1 MLNSPDPDLLHT
13 FAEIVEHGSFTRAA
27 LRVHRTQSAVS
38 MQIRRLEQQLG
49 CRLFQRAG
57 RRVALTAQGELFYDH
72 ARRILRA
79 YRDAL
84 AVMNGRTLEG
94 DITVG
99 LPDDLAGMFLP
110 RVLPRFSETY
120 PWIRLSLVCEPSRRL
135 IGQVADGVVDLGLVT
150 EGEGATSGVVVRRE
164 PLAWASSARHEA
176 HGRDPIPLAIFHTG
190 DVFRRFAVEQLA
202 ALGRHARIAVTSPS
216 FAGIAAAVEAG
227 IAVAVVFQA
236 SVRPGWRILGT
247 ADGFPALPDLGIVM
261 LRSDQPRQG
270 VIDRLADC
278 ILESAAA
285 APEAAPATPPTAAPP
300 GGAPG
305 SRRRP
310 ASAARARSGDGRG

>member
-1 MLNSPDPDLLHT
+1 MLNSPDPELLHT

-49 CRLFQRAG
+49 CPLFQRAG
-57 RRVALTAQGELFYDH
+57 RRVTLTAQGELFYDH

-79 YRDAL
+79 YREAL

-99 LPDDLAGMFLP
+99 LPDDLAGSFLP
-110 RVLPRFSETY
+110 RALPRFAETY
-120 PWIRLSLVCEPSRRL
+120 PWIRLNLVCEPSRRL
-135 IGQVADGVVDLGLVT
+135 IGQVADGVIDLALVT
-150 EGEGATSGVVVRRE
+150 EGEGATSGIVVRRE
-164 PLAWASSARHEA
+164 PLVWAVSARHEV
-176 HGRDPIPLAIFHTG
+176 HGRDPIPLAIFHAG
-190 DVFRRFAVEQLA
+190 DVFRRSAIEQLA
-202 ALGRHARIAVTSPS
+202 VAGKHAKIAVTSPS

-236 SVRPGWRILGT
+236 SVRPGWRILGEP
-247 ADGFPALPDLGIVM
+247 DGFPALPDPGIVL
-261 LRSDQPRQG
+261 LRSDQPRRS

-278 ILESAAA
+278 ILE
-285 APEAAPATPPTAAPP
+285 
-300 GGAPG
+300 GL
-305 SRRRP
+305 
-310 ASAARARSGDGRG
+310 AR